1 MVKSEKKEEVVV
13 PDKDLKDI
21 IPEERGI
28 PLKINEDVVEKIG
41 EIEKLLGGTSI
52 DEEEKREEKISDNDI
67 TFVTA
72 EGKKKKYSKK

>member
-1 MVKSEKKEEVVV
+1 VVKSEKKEEVVV